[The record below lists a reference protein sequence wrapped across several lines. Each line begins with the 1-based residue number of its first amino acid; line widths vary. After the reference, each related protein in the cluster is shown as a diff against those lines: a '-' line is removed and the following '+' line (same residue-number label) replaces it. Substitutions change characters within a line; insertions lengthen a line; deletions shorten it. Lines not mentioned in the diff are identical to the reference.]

1 MIDALRDVDLRLIRA
16 FTTVA
21 ECGGFMPAQAVLNVG
36 PSRLST
42 MIAEL
47 EQRLGLRL
55 CRRGRVGF
63 ALTESGQEVYRAA
76 QRLNADLEAFRSSV
90 GSLRGKLIGN
100 LAIGLV
106 DNIISNP
113 AQRIAGV
120 IDRFTRR
127 TQDVRITIHMDSPQ
141 ELERKVLDGRLD
153 IGIGAFHHALP
164 GLAYHALFLEE
175 QTLYCGHGHPLF
187 DRAAK
192 DIRQVDILAA
202 SYAGKGYLEDRRPL
216 NLSAQ
221 AVSFSMEGLAMLVL
235 SGRFIAYLPSHY
247 AAGWVGKGEM
257 RALMADTTSY
267 QSLFEGVIRQGHSR
281 TPILQALLEDLHDGH
296 AKRLLQPGTG
306 RSAINRKPRR
316 QARPSDPEA

>member
-1 MIDALRDVDLRLIRA
+1 MIGTLRDIDLKLIRA
-16 FTTVA
+16 FTAVA

-47 EQRLGLRL
+47 EERLGLRL
-55 CRRGRVGF
+55 CQRGRVGF

-100 LAIGLV
+100 LAIGMV

-113 AQRIAGV
+113 EQRIAEV
-120 IDRFTRR
+120 IHRFSSRA
-127 TQDVRITIHMDSPQ
+127 QDVHITIHIDSPQ

-175 QTLYCGHGHPLF
+175 QTLFCGRDHPLF
-187 DRAAK
+187 GRDTK
-192 DIRQVDILAA
+192 DIQRAEILAA
-202 SYAGKGYLEDRRPL
+202 SYAGRGYMEDRRPL
-216 NLSAQ
+216 NLSAT
-221 AVSFSMEGLAMLVL
+221 ANSYSMEGLALLVL
-235 SGRFIAYLPSHY
+235 SGRFIAYLPNHY
-247 AAGWVGKGEM
+247 AAAWVGKGEM
-257 RALMADTTSY
+257 RALMADTMSY
-267 QSLFEGVIRQGHSR
+267 QSLFEGVVRQGHSR
-281 TPILQALLEDLHDGH
+281 TPILQALLEDLHGGH
-296 AKRLLQPGTG
+296 AKRLLQTKGD
-306 RSAINRKPRR
+306 KPALRTKRR
-316 QARPSDPEA
+316 VRAKSSP

>member
-1 MIDALRDVDLRLIRA
+1 MIGTLRDIDLKLIRA

-47 EQRLGLRL
+47 EERLGLRL
-55 CRRGRVGF
+55 CQRGRGGF

-90 GSLRGKLIGN
+90 GSLRGKLVGN
-100 LAIGLV
+100 LAIGMV

-113 AQRIAGV
+113 EQRFAEV
-120 IDRFTRR
+120 ISRFSSRA
-127 TQDVRITIHMDSPQ
+127 QDVRLTIHIDDPQ

-164 GLAYHALFLEE
+164 GLGYHALFLEE
-175 QTLYCGHGHPLF
+175 QTLYCGRGHSLF
-187 DRAAK
+187 GRDANDIQRA
-192 DIRQVDILAA
+192 DILAA
-202 SYAGKGYLEDRRPL
+202 SYAGRSYMEDRQPL
-216 NLSAQ
+216 ALKAAANSY
-221 AVSFSMEGLAMLVL
+221 SMEGLALLVL

-247 AAGWVGKGEM
+247 AATWVSRGEM
-257 RALMADTTSY
+257 RALMADTMSF
-267 QSLFEGVIRQGHSR
+267 QSLFEGVVRQSHSR
-281 TPILQALLEDLHDGH
+281 TPILQALLEDLQSGH
-296 AKRLLQPGTG
+296 AKRLSQTSSRQRTSRRG
-306 RSAINRKPRR
+306 RRR
-316 QARPSDPEA
+316 